1 MSTQLARFF
10 SFLFHPVFIPIYSF
24 FVIVST
30 FPFQYLYIPKKVWNI
45 SVIILLMM
53 TCVFPSI
60 MTLILNKLKIV
71 DDLDIS
77 VRKQRILP
85 YMIFLFFYLMSF
97 MMFKPKEVSS
107 IIFLEDGLIAT
118 ILLGA
123 TISIGIAFFLNNFLK
138 VSIHS
143 CANANLFAFCC
154 LLAKSSNKNMFSI
167 ILFTFLIMGFVG
179 ASRIKLEAHTKNEV
193 YVGIITGIIG
203 QTLAFL
209 FYFNA

>member
-1 MSTQLARFF
+1 
-10 SFLFHPVFIPIYSF
+10 
-24 FVIVST
+24 
-30 FPFQYLYIPKKVWNI
+30 
-45 SVIILLMM
+45 
-53 TCVFPSI
+53 

-143 CANANLFAFCC
+143 CATANLFTFCS
-154 LLAKSSNKNMFSI
+154 LLAKSTNKNMFSI
-167 ILFTFLIMGFVG
+167 NILTFLIM
-179 ASRIKLEAHTKNEV
+179 
-193 YVGIITGIIG
+193 
-203 QTLAFL
+203 
-209 FYFNA
+209 